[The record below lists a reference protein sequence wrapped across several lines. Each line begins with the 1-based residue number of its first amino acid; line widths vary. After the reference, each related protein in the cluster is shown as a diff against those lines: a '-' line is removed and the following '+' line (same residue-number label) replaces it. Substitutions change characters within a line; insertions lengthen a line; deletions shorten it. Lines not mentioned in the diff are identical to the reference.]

1 MLTKAIDK
9 WNIDVSKSFFIG
21 DSLTDNM
28 ATKKIEIKFYY
39 KDEGSLYKQIS
50 RILNMKKIIKKHFS
64 EIKKILDNSD
74 HFIKD
79 IEKISLFLR
88 DRIKKKK

>member
-21 DSLTDNM
+21 DSLTDNL
-28 ATKKIEIKFYY
+28 AAKKIEIKFYY

-50 RILNMKKIIKKHFS
+50 RILNK
-64 EIKKILDNSD
+64 
-74 HFIKD
+74 
-79 IEKISLFLR
+79 
-88 DRIKKKK
+88 